1 MSNQYDENIL
11 LAKRNIEAMNEGM
24 KHFERMRALDNEQV
38 QQLQATV
45 TQLAQQVQKLTIDV
59 ALLRAKT
66 QGHGATT

>member
-1 MSNQYDENIL
+1 MNDYNENLL

-24 KHFERMRALDNEQV
+24 KHFERMRVQDGDQV
-38 QQLQATV
+38 RQLQATV
-45 TQLAQQVQKLTIDV
+45 SQLTEQVQKLAIDV

>member
-1 MSNQYDENIL
+1 MSNYDENLL

-24 KHFERMRALDNEQV
+24 KHFERMRVQDGDQV
-38 QQLQATV
+38 RQLQATV
-45 TQLAQQVQKLTIDV
+45 SQLTEQVQKLTIDV

>member
-1 MSNQYDENIL
+1 MNNYDENLL

-24 KHFERMRALDNEQV
+24 KHFERMRVQDGDQV
-38 QQLQATV
+38 RQLQATV
-45 TQLAQQVQKLTIDV
+45 SQLTEQVQKLTIDV